1 MSGQFYRKFYSK
13 KVEGQQAE
21 QAPLPQPQPTYRRKT
36 TYRVVTLWQKAES
49 DMAILFSKGSKATDS
64 DQFWLPKSQ
73 IRSIHRSPARDDDWP
88 ECRVEVAEWLLN
100 KNNL

>member
-21 QAPLPQPQPTYRRKT
+21 QAPSQSTYRRET
-36 TYRVVTLWQKAES
+36 TYRIVTLWQKAES
-49 DMAILFSKGSKATDS
+49 ALAILFSKGSKATDS
-64 DQFWLPKSQ
+64 EEFWLPKSQ
-73 IRSIHRSPARDDDWP
+73 IRSIYRSPARDEDWP